1 MKIQVILPVDR
12 YNAGKIIYGQRNIFR
27 YLDAPYA
34 LQQEAGIYEV
44 PCLGKADN
52 AKAKTHKNPTRDPLL
67 PWGDTP
73 TGVYAPTHPVWLDK
87 KTQLGEAWIPI
98 IGISGDALRAVKNG
112 RTGLGIHA
120 GRGSDKLKPTYGCLR
135 MLAKDFYRMIAYIN
149 EDPIDLEI
157 TEGNI

>member
-12 YNAGKIIYGQRNIFR
+12 YRAGKIMYGRNSQYHHI
-27 YLDAPYA
+27 DTPWTI
-34 LQQEAGIYEV
+34 QQWYGGHEA

-52 AKAKTHKNPTRDPLL
+52 AKAKANDNSTRNSLY

-73 TGVYAPTHPVWLDK
+73 TGIYAPTHPVWLDK